1 METKQVW
8 TKRIIYIGFII
19 MLVWKISVSC
29 EKQNDETI
37 KWIRIND
44 EKFDAA
50 YKSILIQLLN
60 SRQKKWYGSCN
71 WQRRNLIVW
80 HYSNY

>member
-29 EKQNDETI
+29 EK
-37 KWIRIND
+37 
-44 EKFDAA
+44 
-50 YKSILIQLLN
+50 
-60 SRQKKWYGSCN
+60 KKWRN
-71 WQRRNLIVW
+71 NKMNTNKRREIRRCLQK
-80 HYSNY
+80 YLDSAS